1 MKNPLLSSPAHRA
14 ACTRVAGHFR
24 MGWLRNYVVSK
35 LWSDPAYPAVYE
47 LLQNTRE
54 PLLDVGCGLGL
65 LGFYLRERAF
75 EQPIAGLDFDERK
88 IRKAVKIGASGYRG
102 LEFRRHDIRTE
113 TSPFCGNIAI
123 LDALHYLAPNDQKTL
138 LVRLRTQVAP
148 DGLLI
153 LREAP
158 RDGSTRYWLTYLAEV
173 FTQRIKWSVATP
185 LHFPSRKSICENFDT
200 DEFSFEGKPLWGGT
214 PFNNQLFV
222 FQRRSAAVA
231 QAG

>member
-14 ACTRVAGHFR
+14 ACARVAGHFR
-24 MGWLRNYVVSK
+24 RGWLRNYVVSK

-47 LLQNTRE
+47 LLQNSSE

-75 EQPIAGLDFDERK
+75 EQPITGLDFDKRK
-88 IRKAVKIGASGYRG
+88 IRKAVQIEASGYRG

-123 LDALHYLAPNDQKTL
+123 LDALHYLLPNDQKTL

-148 DGLLI
+148 G
-153 LREAP
+153 
-158 RDGSTRYWLTYLAEV
+158 
-173 FTQRIKWSVATP
+173 
-185 LHFPSRKSICENFDT
+185 
-200 DEFSFEGKPLWGGT
+200 
-214 PFNNQLFV
+214 
-222 FQRRSAAVA
+222 AVTHSS
-231 QAG
+231 